1 MWQIDFSKQ
10 ARKFFEKHGGL
21 EQEIL
26 GLIRIFILKLQGEI
40 VNIDIKKLKGEW
52 KDYFRIRKGKLRI
65 LLKIDF
71 DNREL
76 FVEKIDFRG
85 DVYK

>member
-10 ARKFFEKHGGL
+10 ARKFFEKHAEL
-21 EQEIL
+21 EQDIL
-26 GLIRIFILKLQGEI
+26 SLIRIFILKLQGEI

-71 DNREL
+71 DNREV
-76 FVEKIDFRG
+76 FVDKIDFRG